1 MFKVALKPT
10 RMRTALGMFEL
21 TYHVAVRSIRKTQGN
36 AILGL
41 FTNIF
46 QTVLLIAVFYFMMT
60 FMGMRSNAVRGD
72 FVLYLMSGIFLYMT
86 HSKAMGA
93 VMGADGSTSA
103 IMKHAP
109 MNTLVSILGAA
120 LGSLYLQM
128 LSLVVVLYVYHTVWG
143 PITIEDPW
151 GAFEML
157 MLSWLSGV
165 AIGTVF
171 LGFKPWSPHLAGMV
185 QTIYSRINM
194 IASGKMFLANT
205 LPEWMRHM
213 FDWNPLFHT
222 IDQARGDVF
231 INYNPHFSSV
241 TYPLYVTLICL
252 VIGLMAEF
260 YTRQHASA
268 SWSARG

>member
-1 MFKVALKPT
+1 MFKVVVKPT

-41 FTNIF
+41 ATNIF
-46 QTVLLIAVFYFMMT
+46 QTILLIFVFYFMMT
-60 FMGMRSNAVRGD
+60 FMGMRGNAVRGD

-86 HSKAMGA
+86 HTKAMGA
-93 VMGADGSTSA
+93 VMGADSSTSA

-109 MNTLVSILGAA
+109 MNTIVSILGAA

-143 PITIEDPW
+143 PITIEDPY
-151 GAFEML
+151 GAFQML
-157 MLSWLSGV
+157 LLSWGSGV

-171 LGFKPWSPHLAGMV
+171 LGFRPWSPHFASV
-185 QTIYSRINM
+185 AQTVYSRVNM

-205 LPEWMRHM
+205 LPPKLRHF
-213 FDWNPLFHT
+213 FDWNPIFHT

-241 TYPLYVTLICL
+241 TYPLYVTLVCL

-260 YTRQHASA
+260 YTRQYASA
-268 SWSARG
+268 SWSARS